1 MDTRGGVDAAQ
12 AATRGQESLERGN
25 KTGTISTVR
34 ADTGLVMSP
43 TGRVAYA
50 VLVNWPSGA
59 LARDEAL
66 AVMRTAGDV
75 LRSWLRG

>member
-1 MDTRGGVDAAQ
+1 MRPSSGP
-12 AATRGQESLERGN
+12 ATRHRAAAPRR
-25 KTGTISTVR
+25 TVR

-43 TGRVAYA
+43 TRRVAYA

-59 LARDEAL
+59 PARDEAL

>member
-1 MDTRGGVDAAQ
+1 
-12 AATRGQESLERGN
+12 
-25 KTGTISTVR
+25 
-34 ADTGLVMSP
+34 MSP

-59 LARDEAL
+59 PARDEAL